1 MTKQNIQLLKG
12 FRDFLPEEARKRA
25 WLRTKMVSVFEKWGY
40 EPLET
45 PTLEPLELFAGQIG
59 EDEKL
64 FFKFKDQGDR
74 DVALRYDQ
82 TVPSVRVVGQ
92 NLNNIVFPFRRYQIQ
107 SAFRSEKPQKG
118 RYREFVQADID
129 IFGIESPIA
138 DAECIAVSIDL
149 YKTLGFKDVVALI
162 NSRELLKE
170 IPYPVIAAI
179 DKIKKIGAEG
189 VVSEI
194 IAKGFTQKEAE
205 DFLEKVNNLK
215 PDKTLETIFSYL
227 KNSGIAQENYKFEP
241 TLARSFSYSEGPI
254 WEMVIP
260 GYSTA
265 SFGGSVGGGERY
277 DGMFERIIGKKI
289 AGTGIAFGF
298 DRTLEALETLNLLPK
313 FGTNTRVLVTVFSD
327 EFLDRSIEVSTSL
340 RDAGINTELYP
351 DNDTQIGKQ
360 IKYADKKG
368 IPYVV
373 IIGEEEVKQ
382 NKVTLKEM
390 ASGENKL
397 VALEEV
403 VQFID
408 QKPHNNFQT

>member
-298 DRTLEALETLNLLPK
+298 DRTLEALETL
-313 FGTNTRVLVTVFSD
+313 
-327 EFLDRSIEVSTSL
+327 